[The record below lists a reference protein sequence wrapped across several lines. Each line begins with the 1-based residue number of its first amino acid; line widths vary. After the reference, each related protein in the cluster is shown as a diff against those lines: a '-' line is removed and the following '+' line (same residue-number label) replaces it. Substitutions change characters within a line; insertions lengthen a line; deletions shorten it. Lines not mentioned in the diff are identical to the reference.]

1 MTVVTL
7 NHISKRFMQ
16 DTQVGQRGLAAID
29 DLSLRIPSGEVL
41 AVLGPSGCGKSTLLR
56 IIAGLLSPD
65 RGEVFYDNVPL
76 RDIPVENR
84 GIGMVFQEGALIP
97 HWIAEQNIG
106 FFLRL
111 RHREDEIPERIHR
124 IAQITG
130 FGLETLL
137 ERRPG
142 ELSGGERQRVAVA
155 RALARDPRVFL
166 FDEPFSNLDAKL
178 RAQARIELKRLLH
191 EFPVTSV
198 YVTHDQIEA
207 VALAHRIAVMRA
219 GRIEQM
225 DTYQALYHNPVNVF
239 VAAFIGAQSI
249 DLLEGYVD
257 EHHWQGEH
265 FGGYPIRGDLP
276 NNVPVQ
282 LGVRPEAVKLADEG
296 VEAWVEQVTPLFGD
310 RLWLVEA
317 RAGGERWKLTVPIEH
332 QLNPGDLIHCQLDPE
347 SLLFFDAKTGQRI
360 G

>member
-7 NHISKRFMQ
+7 NHIYKRFMQ
-16 DTQVGQRGLAAID
+16 DVEFGKRELVAID
-29 DLSLRIPSGEVL
+29 NLSLRIPSGDVL

-56 IIAGLLSPD
+56 IIAGLLPPD
-65 RGEVFYDNVPL
+65 RGEVLYDNVPL
-76 RDIPVENR
+76 REIPVENR

-111 RHREDEIPERIHR
+111 RHRENEIPERVHR

-142 ELSGGERQRVAVA
+142 ELSGGERQRVGVA

-178 RAQARIELKRLLH
+178 RGQARVELKRLLH

-219 GRIEQM
+219 GRIEQV
-225 DTYQALYHNPVNVF
+225 DTYQALYNNPVNLF
-239 VAAFIGAQSI
+239 VATFIGAQSM

-257 EHHWQGEH
+257 RHHWQGEY
-265 FGGYPIRGDLP
+265 FGGYRIRGDLP
-276 NNVPVQ
+276 DNMRVT

-296 VEAWVEQVTPLFGD
+296 VEAQVVQVTPLFSD
-310 RLWLVEA
+310 RVWLVEA
-317 RAGGERWKLTVPIEH
+317 RAGHEQWKLLVPYER
-332 QLNPGDLIHCQLDPE
+332 QLNPGDMIHCQLDPDA
-347 SLLFFDAKTGQRI
+347 LLFFDARTGQRI

>member
-1 MTVVTL
+1 MTIVTL
-7 NHISKRFMQ
+7 HHVTKRFERRSG
-16 DTQVGQRGLAAID
+16 DERFVHVAVD
-29 DLSLRIPSGEVL
+29 DLSMKIPSGEVL
-41 AVLGPSGCGKSTLLR
+41 AILGPSGCGKSTLLR
-56 IIAGLLSPD
+56 IIAGLLPPD
-65 RGEVFYDNVPL
+65 SGEVLYDNVLLP
-76 RDIPVENR
+76 DIPVENR

-111 RHREDEIPERIHR
+111 RHREHEIPERVHR

-137 ERRPG
+137 ERRPSA
-142 ELSGGERQRVAVA
+142 LSGGERQRVAVA

-178 RAQARIELKRLLH
+178 RAQARVELKRLLN

-219 GRIEQM
+219 GKIEQM
-225 DTYQALYHNPVNVF
+225 GTYQLLYDNPINLF
-239 VAAFIGAQSI
+239 VASFIGSQVINLFDGRIANRRWVG
-249 DLLEGYVD
+249 DT
-257 EHHWQGEH
+257 
-265 FGGYPIRGDLP
+265 FGGFPIRGDLP
-276 NNVPVQ
+276 EGTAVT
-282 LGVRPEAVKLADEG
+282 LGVRPESVWLSAEG
-296 VEAWVEQVTPLFGD
+296 APGVVETVTPFYSD
-310 RLWLVEA
+310 RYKLVEVA
-317 RAGGERWKLTVPIEH
+317 GERERWHLAVPIETPV
-332 QLNPGDLIHCQLDPE
+332 QPGENVRCALNPDA
-347 SLLFFDAKTGQRI
+347 LLFFDTGTGQRV